1 MCLWKF
7 TSTRLA
13 WLGFSATDSALSTGH
28 GSRSVATD
36 CSEWRHS
43 PPGIYR
49 PETAPAVSCVP
60 LSNRRQAVMGM
71 IECSTLDVAE

>member
-49 PETAPAVSCVP
+49 PTHTHTQTDTETD
-60 LSNRRQAVMGM
+60 R
-71 IECSTLDVAE
+71 